1 MMRTLL
7 PALTLFVSSVQAPAE
22 TVPPPVPGG
31 TIGTM
36 IQGRYSCELPGIA
49 GGPVGYAQ
57 AEYEFTIINSSSYKA
72 GGVRGSYLLT
82 GDRLVMTG
90 GRLKALTL
98 HRISPSFLRKI
109 EADGSDGEL
118 RCVLVSRNT
127 A

>member
-1 MMRTLL
+1 MTRTLL
-7 PALTLFVSSVQAPAE
+7 PALILLMSSAQAPAE

-49 GGPVGYAQ
+49 GGPVGHAQ
-57 AEYEFTIINSSSYKA
+57 PEYEFTIINSSSYKA

-90 GRLKALTL
+90 GRLKGLTL
-98 HRISPSFLRKI
+98 HRLTPAFLRKL
-109 EADGSDGEL
+109 EDDGSDGEL
-118 RCVLVSRNT
+118 RCVLVSRNS